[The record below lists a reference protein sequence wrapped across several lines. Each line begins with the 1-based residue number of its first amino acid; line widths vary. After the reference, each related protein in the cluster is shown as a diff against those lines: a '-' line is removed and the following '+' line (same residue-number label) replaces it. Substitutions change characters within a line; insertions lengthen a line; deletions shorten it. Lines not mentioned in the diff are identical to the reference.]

1 MYFYIH
7 TNFLS
12 LLFLL
17 LINTGQSSPLR
28 KELKSD
34 KFYYGKRVDFLLVE
48 KEALTGMEKRKTC
61 SRPKDEYK

>member
-1 MYFYIH
+1 
-7 TNFLS
+7 
-12 LLFLL
+12 
-17 LINTGQSSPLR
+17 LR